1 MTNTICENE
10 NSSYYINLSY
20 CPKSKTIRI
29 ISPDKSQ
36 IIETDS
42 EIMFNYVRGQIAR
55 WKYSGFSIEIDG
67 KYYEIS
73 DNGDIVGAW
82 PDELF
87 NVNEDLLSY
96 IMEHGT
102 LRDED
107 DYSIYGIDNNLA
119 DELCDVDVIPEKI
132 F

>member
-1 MTNTICENE
+1 MTNIICENE

-20 CPKSKTIRI
+20 CPKSKSIRI

-42 EIMFNYVRGQIAR
+42 EIMFNYIRGQIAR

-67 KYYEIS
+67 KYYKIS

-87 NVNEDLLSY
+87 NVNEYLLSY
-96 IMEHGT
+96 IMEHGI
-102 LRDED
+102 LR
-107 DYSIYGIDNNLA
+107 LM
-119 DELCDVDVIPEKI
+119 
-132 F
+132 